1 MDIVL
6 PNFLEKRAHL
16 SPTKIAIKTET
27 SSLTFGQ
34 LFIRSKELAYKL
46 ASLRIRKGDY
56 VSIYMENSLELV
68 ELIFALKNIGCI
80 TVLHNTRLTVDELAY
95 QVEDARSKIII
106 TDEEKSSLLQERWNN
121 SFVYSFSAI
130 NNTMKYE
137 EVPIQHEFNLSD
149 TDTIMYTSGTTGFP
163 KGVKQ
168 TYGNHYW
175 SATASALNLGIRE
188 DDCWLIAVPL
198 FHISGLSIIMRGVI
212 YGMKVVLHTTKFDP
226 VKVNRVIRSE
236 KVTIISVV
244 TTMLTKLVDEL
255 GDGSYPAS
263 FRCMLA
269 GGGPVPLPMLERC
282 YEKNIPV
289 VQTYGMT
296 ETCSQI
302 VTLSATDALSKI
314 GSSGK
319 ALFPCQLKIVVDGVE
334 QVPNSPGEIVV
345 KGPNVTPGYLHRANF
360 DDGWLYTGD
369 IGYLDEEGFLY
380 VLDRRSDLII
390 SGGENIYPAE
400 IEGVL
405 QAHPDV
411 VDAGVT
417 GVENEK
423 WGEVPNAFVVL
434 KSGAKTTQE
443 DIMNFLYDRLA
454 KYKLPKRIMFVETL
468 PRNATNKLQR
478 RKLKDLLPQNEAN

>member
-1 MDIVL
+1 MELVL
-6 PNFLEKRAHL
+6 PNFLEKRAQI
-16 SPTKIAIKTET
+16 SPAKMAIKTET
-27 SSLTFGQ
+27 SSITFEQ
-34 LFIRSKELAYKL
+34 LFTRSKELAYKI
-46 ASLRIRKGDY
+46 ASFGIRKGDY
-56 VSIYMENSLELV
+56 VSIYMENSLNLM

-80 TVLHNTRLTVDELAY
+80 TVLHNTRLTVEELTY
-95 QVEDARSKIII
+95 QVKDSDSKIII
-106 TDEEKSSLLQERWNN
+106 TDEEKCSLLQEPWNH
-121 SFVYSFSAI
+121 SFVYSFSTI
-130 NNTMKYE
+130 DNTVKYE

-198 FHISGLSIIMRGVI
+198 FHISGLSILMRGVI
-212 YGMKVVLHTTKFDP
+212 YGMEVVLHTKFDP
-226 VKVNRVIRSE
+226 KKVNKAIRSE

-244 TTMLTKLVDEL
+244 TTMLSKLVDEL
-255 GDGSYPAS
+255 GEESYPTS

-269 GGGPVPLPMLERC
+269 GGGPVPLSMLERC
-282 YEKNIPV
+282 HEKNIPV

-302 VTLSATDALSKI
+302 VTLSATDAISKV

-334 QVPNSPGEIVV
+334 QGPNSPGEIVV
-345 KGPNVTPGYLHRANF
+345 KGPNVTTGYLHRASF
-360 DDGWLYTGD
+360 EDGWLYTGD
-369 IGYLDEEGFLY
+369 IGYLDDEGFLY

-400 IEGVL
+400 IESVL
-405 QAHPDV
+405 QSHPDV
-411 VDAGVT
+411 IDSGVT
-417 GVENEK
+417 GVEDEK

-434 KSGAKTTQE
+434 KSGAKTTKE

-454 KYKLPKRIMFVETL
+454 KYKIPKRIMFVDTL

-478 RKLKDLLPQNEAN
+478 RKLKDLLHQNGAN